1 MNMTVRR
8 TLFAFHIVIAFFFC
22 AIPGV
27 FAESLDTLFE
37 EFGFSLQGLGGFS
50 VEKDT
55 RRESPDSVTHTVI
68 ARKADVV
75 VKIEITPAL
84 EETAACAYIKERNYV
99 LESLFKRLPN
109 PYPGM
114 ITNTIECPDAFKP
127 EIAETVI
134 QGSPVSVYILNSTPR
149 FTYGACVDEL
159 IRYRGVCSFIYAAG
173 KKTLFRVE
181 LFYPKERFDK
191 ERALAVLR
199 SFSTGERSR
208 GEVTDCRGYNLIIIG
223 FDPLGANH
231 LKMYGYERDTAPNL
245 NAFARE
251 SVLFKNAVS
260 PSSWTLPVF
269 MSWFTSLYPSRHKI
283 VNKYSFIDG
292 KKQVYSNL
300 QKLSPGTVTLAQVL
314 KENGYATAGFT
325 GDAGVEGR
333 FGYSQGFDVYY
344 DKTAFGGFG
353 LVFPKALQWLK
364 KHRGERFF
372 LFIQGYDVHGR
383 YKHEKNFKSIFGNPD
398 YTGRYRGTPAEYWRL
413 RNDSLENKPLALA
426 EEDVRFWKDWYDG
439 KIYEADKKL
448 GLFLEDIRG
457 LGLYDNTVIVVSS
470 ASGNEFYEHRRFDH
484 GYSLYDE
491 LIRVPLIVKIPGIE
505 GKVVS
510 EQVRT
515 IDIMPTV
522 LDMLDVSGGG
532 IAEKQ
537 MQGVSLVPLIHG
549 GSLKLDAFSETDYLL
564 YSFKRSL
571 RTSDG
576 WKFIYSLESEEREL
590 YNLTIDPLETRN
602 LAETEPRKALELERE
617 LSRWRVSSPAGK

>member
-1 MNMTVRR
+1 MTVRR
-8 TLFAFHIVIAFFFC
+8 ALFAFHTAAAVFFC
-22 AIPGV
+22 AATGV
-27 FAESLDTLFE
+27 FAETLDTVFE
-37 EFGFSLQGLGGFS
+37 EYDFFLQGLGDFS

-55 RRESPDSVTHTVI
+55 RRQLPDSVTHTVI

-75 VKIEITPAL
+75 VKIEITPAI
-84 EETAACAYIKERNYV
+84 EETAARSYIKERHYV
-99 LESLFKRLPN
+99 LESLFKRLSN

-127 EIAETVI
+127 EITEAVI
-134 QGSPVSVYILNSTPR
+134 QGSTVPVYILNSTPR

-159 IRYRGVCSFIYAAG
+159 IRYRGVSAFIYAAG

-199 SFSTGERSR
+199 SFSEEKGSR
-208 GEVTDCRGYNLIIIG
+208 GGPADCRGYNLIIIG

-231 LKMYGYERDTAPNL
+231 LKLYGYERDTAPCL
-245 NAFARE
+245 DAFARE
-251 SVLFKNAVS
+251 SVLFRNAIS

-269 MSWFTSLYPSRHKI
+269 MSWFTSLYPSQHKI

-300 QKLSPGTVTLAQVL
+300 QKLSPGTITLAEVL
-314 KENGYATAGFT
+314 KKNGYATAGFT
-325 GDAGVEGR
+325 GDAGVEGK
-333 FGYSQGFDVYY
+333 FGYSRGFDVYY
-344 DKTAFGGFG
+344 DKTTFGGFG
-353 LVFPKALQWLK
+353 LVFSKALQWLK
-364 KHRGERFF
+364 KHRGEKIF

-383 YKHEKNFKSIFGNPD
+383 YKHEKNFKSRFLDPG

-413 RNDSLENKPLALA
+413 RNESLEKNPLVLA
-426 EEDVRFWKDWYDG
+426 EEDVRFWGDWYDG
-439 KIYEADKKL
+439 KIYEADKKF
-448 GLFLEDIRG
+448 GSFLEDIRR
-457 LGLYDNTVIVVSS
+457 LGLYDNTIIVVSS

-491 LIRVPLIVKIPGIE
+491 LIRVPLIIKIPGRE
-505 GKVVS
+505 GTVVP

-522 LDMLDVSGGG
+522 LDLLGVDGGG
-532 IAEKQ
+532 MAEKQ
-537 MQGVSLVPLIHG
+537 MQGVSLVPLIQG

-576 WKFIYSLESEEREL
+576 WKFIYSLENEKREL
-590 YNLTIDPLETRN
+590 YNLNGDPLETRN
-602 LAETEPRKALELERE
+602 LAEQEPQKALELERE